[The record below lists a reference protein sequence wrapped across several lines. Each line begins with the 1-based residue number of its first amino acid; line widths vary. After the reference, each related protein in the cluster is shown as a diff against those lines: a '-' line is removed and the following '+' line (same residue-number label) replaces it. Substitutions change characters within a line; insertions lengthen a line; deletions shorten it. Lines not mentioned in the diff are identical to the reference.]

1 MVRKRS
7 ENLKT
12 YFEKFDRTINLSVA
26 AKLPVLGMIRFYQ
39 IMISPILGGNCR
51 FYPSCSKYAYDAVS
65 AHGPVK
71 GLFLA
76 LVRLLKCHPYNPGGF
91 DPVPEKFELWNYKSN
106 P

>member
-7 ENLKT
+7 ENLKI
-12 YFEKFDRTINLSVA
+12 YSEKFDRKSILSVA

-51 FYPSCSKYAYDAVS
+51 FYPSCSRYAYEAVS

-71 GLFLA
+71 GSFLA
-76 LVRLLKCHPYNPGGF
+76 LKRLLKCHPFNPGGY
-91 DPVPEKFELWNYKSN
+91 DPVPEKFEFWNVSPN

>member
-12 YFEKFDRTINLSVA
+12 YFEKSDPTINLSVA

-39 IMISPILGGNCR
+39 VMISPMLGGNCR
-51 FYPSCSKYAYDAVS
+51 FYPSCSKFAYDAVS
-65 AHGPVK
+65 MHGPVK

-91 DPVPEKFELWNYKSN
+91 DPVPEKFEFWKF
-106 P
+106 